1 MALAC
6 LSAWADNSV
15 TVTYNGN
22 TATVTVD
29 DNVAQ
34 YLTVTQSGAHVSIAQ
49 SSSVAQEITYTL
61 TGTSSNGEFYM
72 SGSYKATIELNG
84 LTLTNSNP
92 VYSGAAV
99 HIQNGK
105 RINVKVI
112 TGTTNTL
119 TDAASGSQKGCLYV
133 KGHAEFK
140 QQGTLNVVG
149 NKSHAIKAGEYI
161 SVKNA
166 TINVTSAVDD
176 GISCNQYFLME
187 SGTINISGTG
197 DDGIQCDLDG
207 ETSTGMTVNHED
219 EDSGNFYV
227 SGGTITINSDAIA
240 AKGIKCQGDAY
251 ISGTAVINVTT
262 TGNGEWDATDQETN
276 AACGLSADG
285 DINISGGT
293 LTLTATGSG
302 GKGMKCDNVLN
313 ISGGNI
319 TVSTSGG
326 LYYNNGNGT
335 ENLNYTANTDWVDNK
350 YYSAAKGIKAG
361 YKDESSSTTICYGG
375 INISSGTTH
384 VTTTGNNAEGIE
396 SKNYLNVTGGE
407 TTIDAYD
414 DGINSAQDLYIG
426 GGYLYSRSSNND
438 GIDANGNV
446 IIEDGLIYA
455 IGAAAP
461 EVAIDANSE
470 ENKKFHFNGGIL
482 IAIGG
487 LESGSSLAQ
496 TCYQASS
503 VSSNTWYS
511 MTYGG
516 NVIAFLTPSISS
528 GGGGG
533 GGFGPGGGGPGGGS
547 SSGLVISA
555 PSTPTL
561 KSGVT
566 VSNGMPV
573 FYGPKCYLDATVT
586 GGSNVSLTQY
596 SSGGGGTSGS
606 YTVTATA
613 NPTGSGTVTGAGTYT
628 AHSLCTLTATANN
641 GYTFVNWTRNGSVA
655 STDPTYKFYVTE
667 NTTCVANFIQ
677 SQPYIITATANPL
690 EAGTVTGT
698 GTYNQG
704 SIATLTAI
712 ANSGY
717 AFTNWTMNGTQ
728 VSTNNPYSFM
738 VMSDSTFVAN
748 FTALQQHTVTCNT
761 TQNGTISASPTSAY
775 MGDIITLTATPA
787 SGYYLGSWTVKDAS
801 NNNITVTNNQ
811 FTMPDSNVT
820 VSATFVVGYS
830 VTLAPATNGAISA
843 NPTGGPAGT
852 AITLTATPATG
863 YVFDSWV
870 VFKTGDATTTVT
882 VSGNSFTMPSYDV
895 TVVGIFTAPQGGDV
909 TIGSGNTTSNGQY
922 LPTYAYYN
930 YSLTQQIYTAA
941 EVGTA
946 GTITKVAF
954 KVSNSKSTTR
964 NLDIYLSHT
973 NSTSFSSNTGWISQS
988 TSYRV
993 FSGDVNFNAS
1003 GWTTIT
1009 LSTPFEYNG
1018 TSNLLLTVDDNT
1030 GEYVSSSSNSPQFYT
1045 YSSSSNTAIYKYNDG
1060 TDYNPASMSTSGTR
1074 IAYKNQVVFT
1084 KEVPSTD
1091 GYLFVSPTNLTGFE
1105 ATSGATA
1112 SNPQSVAVI
1121 GRNLQANLTVT
1132 APTGYEV
1139 CTTSGGTYN
1148 STLTLTPSNGSVQTN
1163 VFVRLSS
1170 GVSPGNY
1177 NGNMTLAS
1185 GTTSAT
1191 VSLTGTVAQG
1201 AGTSYTITATA
1212 NPTAGGTITGAGT
1225 YYENGTCT
1233 LVATANTGYTFA
1245 NWTKNGTQVSTN
1257 ATYSFTVTESAS
1269 YVAHFTLNSYEVT
1282 ATAEPANGG
1291 TITGEG
1297 TYDHGAT
1304 ATLTAIAS
1312 EGYTFTNWKKNGT
1325 IVSTNATYSF
1335 TVTEATALV
1344 ANFTINS
1351 YTVTATANPAEG
1363 GSVTVGTRNRDD
1375 LVYDFEDGIQ
1385 GWTVLKGNT
1394 GNSPNNWHHNTT
1406 HVSYSSG
1413 TAHDWS
1419 SFGHNSSSGFM
1430 MSESY
1435 ISATSSSG
1443 TAYGAVTPDN
1453 YLISPQ
1459 VRLGG
1464 SISFYAGARNTSY
1477 CAEKFSVMVST
1488 TDNTNTASFTTV
1500 ETWTLSLSQAGY
1512 TSEPYTVDLSAYSGM
1527 GYIAI
1532 RHWGC
1537 YDQWVLCVDDI
1548 TIVEGEEQTIAAGTY
1563 NYGES
1568 CTVTATP
1575 NPGYYFAG
1583 WIEDGALI
1591 STSTYYSFTVTSD
1604 RDLVAN
1610 FTDEMPSQTIELVAG
1625 YNWVSL
1631 YVEVEDPME
1640 MLVQLETALGDR
1652 GITIDAD
1659 GIGTENFGDGEW
1671 FGDLDFEGVY
1681 NEQMYLIQ
1689 VSEDC
1694 TIELEGAPI
1703 DPSVHEIYIHAGY
1716 NWIGFPYAEELD
1728 INVAFSGFEAEDEDY
1743 IETPEGISYY
1753 FGEWM
1758 GDIMTLV
1765 PGQGYMYFSNSEDVK
1780 TLVIQT
1786 GGSKARVKAVSPNKT
1801 KNEEKPNPEL
1811 DDKQ

>member
-1 MALAC
+1 MTLAC
-6 LSAWADNSV
+6 ILAWADNSV

-34 YLTVTQSGAHVSIAQ
+34 YLTVTQSGAHVSIVQ

-161 SVKNA
+161 TVKNA
-166 TINVTSAVDD
+166 TINITSAVDD

-227 SGGTITINSDAIA
+227 SGGTITINSNAVA

-262 TGNGEWDATDQETN
+262 TGNGEWDTTDQETN

-319 TVSTSGG
+319 TISTSGG

-335 ENLNYTANTDWVDNK
+335 ENLNYTASTDWLDNK

-361 YKDESSSTTICYGG
+361 YKDESGDNTICYGG
-375 INISSGTTH
+375 INISGGTIY
-384 VTTTGNNAEGIE
+384 VTTTGRNAEGIE

-414 DGINSAQDLYIG
+414 DGINSAEDLYIT

-446 IIEDGLIYA
+446 VIEDGLIYA

-470 ENKKFHFNGGIL
+470 ENKKFHFNGGVL
-482 IAIGG
+482 ITIGG
-487 LESGSSLAQ
+487 LESGSTLAQ
-496 TCYQASS
+496 TCYQTSS

-516 NVIAFLTPSISS
+516 NVIAFLTPTVSS
-528 GGGGG
+528 GGSGG
-533 GGFGPGGGGPGGGS
+533 GPGGGGPGGGS

-566 VSNGMPV
+566 VSSGTPV
-573 FYGPKCYLDATVT
+573 FNGPKCYLDATVT
-586 GGSNVSLTQY
+586 GGSNVSLSQY
-596 SSGGGGTSGS
+596 SSGGGGSSGS

-613 NPTGSGTVTGAGTYT
+613 NPTAGGTVTGAGNYT
-628 AHSLCTLTATANN
+628 AHTLCTLTATANT

-655 STDPTYKFYVTE
+655 STDPTYSFYVTE
-667 NTTCVANFIQ
+667 NSTCVANF
-677 SQPYIITATANPL
+677 SQMQLPSYNVTATANPT
-690 EAGTVTGT
+690 EGGSVSGA

-704 SIATLTAI
+704 STATLTAI

-717 AFTNWTMNGTQ
+717 AFTNWTSNGTQ
-728 VSTNNPYSFM
+728 VSTDNPYSFM
-738 VMSDSTFVAN
+738 VTGDADFVAN
-748 FTALQQHTVTCNT
+748 FTVLQQHTVTCNT

-775 MGDIITLTATPA
+775 MGDVITLTAIPD
-787 SGYYLGSWTVKDAS
+787 SGYCLGSWTVTDAS
-801 NNNITVTNNQ
+801 NNIIIVTNNQ
-811 FTMPDSNVT
+811 FIMPDSNVT

-830 VTLAPATNGAISA
+830 VTLAPATNGIISA
-843 NPTGGPAGT
+843 NPTAGPAGT
-852 AITLTATPATG
+852 VITLTATPATG

-870 VFKTGDATTTVT
+870 VFKTGDATTSVTVT
-882 VSGNSFTMPSYDV
+882 NNSFTLPSYNV
-895 TVVGIFTAPQGGDV
+895 TVVGIFTAPQGGEV
-909 TIGSGNTTSNGQY
+909 TIGSGTTSGYY
-922 LPTYAYYN
+922 LPTGDYYK
-930 YSLTQQIYTAA
+930 YSLTQQIYTAS
-941 EVGTA
+941 ELGTA
-946 GTITKVAF
+946 GTITAISF
-954 KVSNSKSTTR
+954 YYSTSTSSNPRS
-964 NLDIYLSHT
+964 LQVYMSHT
-973 NSTSFSSNTGWISQS
+973 SSSTITTWSTVTSSQLVYSGTYTFNQGW
-988 TSYRV
+988 
-993 FSGDVNFNAS
+993 N
-1003 GWTTIT
+1003 TIT
-1009 LSTPFEYNG
+1009 LTSPFAYNG
-1018 TSNLLLTVDDNT
+1018 TSNVLLTVDDNT
-1030 GEYVSSSSNSPQFYT
+1030 GTWTTNSQFYT
-1045 YSSSSNTAIYKYNDG
+1045 YSTGANRAIYYRNDY
-1060 TDYNPASMSTSGTR
+1060 TNPDPTGSVSVTVSSL
-1074 IAYKNQVVFT
+1074 QVNAQMIVT

-1091 GYLFVSPTNLTGFE
+1091 GYLSVSPTSLTGFE

-1121 GRNLQANLTVT
+1121 GRNLQANLIVT

-1139 CTTSGGTYN
+1139 SSASGGTYN
-1148 STLTLTPSNGSVQTN
+1148 GTLTMTPSNGSIQSN

-1170 GVSPGNY
+1170 SVTPGNY
-1177 NGNMTLAS
+1177 NGNMTLTS
-1185 GTTSAT
+1185 GTTSAS
-1191 VSLTGTVAQG
+1191 VSLNGTVTPGSGAQ
-1201 AGTSYTITATA
+1201 YTITAMA
-1212 NPTAGGTITGAGT
+1212 NPTAGGTVTGGGT

-1233 LVATANTGYTFA
+1233 LVATANTGYTFT
-1245 NWTKNGTQVSTN
+1245 NWTKDGAQVSTS
-1257 ATYSFTVTESAS
+1257 ATYSFTVTENAS
-1269 YVAHFTLNSYEVT
+1269 YVANFTLNSYEVT
-1282 ATAEPANGG
+1282 ATAEPAAGG

-1304 ATLTAIAS
+1304 ATLTATAS
-1312 EGYTFTNWKKNGT
+1312 EGYTFTNWTKDGT
-1325 IVSTNATYSF
+1325 QVSTNATYSF
-1335 TVTEATALV
+1335 TVTETTALV

-1375 LVYDFEDGIQ
+1375 LVYDFEDGVQ
-1385 GWTVLKGNT
+1385 GWTVLKGDE

-1435 ISATSSSG
+1435 ISSTSPSG
-1443 TAYGAVTPDN
+1443 IAYGAVTPDN
-1453 YLISPQ
+1453 YLVSPQ

-1477 CAEKFSVMVST
+1477 CAEKFSVVVST
-1488 TDNTNTASFTTV
+1488 TDNTNTDSFTTV
-1500 ETWTLSLSQAGY
+1500 ATWTLSLNQAGY
-1512 TSEPYTVDLSAYSGM
+1512 TSTPYSVDLSAYSGM
-1527 GYIAI
+1527 GYIAV
-1532 RHWGC
+1532 RHWDC
-1537 YDQWVLCVDDI
+1537 NDQWVLCVDDI
-1548 TIVEGEEQTIAAGTY
+1548 TIVEGDDNSTVSDNF

-1583 WIEDGALI
+1583 WTENDALV
-1591 STSTYYSFTVTSD
+1591 STSASYTFTVTAD

-1610 FTDEMPSQTIELVAG
+1610 FTDEMPLQPIALSAGTNWFSTFVDVTLDDLKAALVA
-1625 YNWVSL
+1625 
-1631 YVEVEDPME
+1631 
-1640 MLVQLETALGDR
+1640 ALPGTS
-1652 GITIDAD
+1652 ITIKSQNS
-1659 GIGTENFGDGEW
+1659 GQTTWNGRMWVGTLRTMD
-1671 FGDLDFEGVY
+1671 VS
-1681 NEQMYLIQ
+1681 QMYMII
-1689 VSEDC
+1689 VANACEI
-1694 TIELEGAPI
+1694 TLEGLPLDPI
-1703 DPSVHEIYIHAGY
+1703 EHPVTINNGP
-1716 NWIGFPYAEELD
+1716 NWIGFPLGETMT
-1728 INVAFSGFEAEDEDY
+1728 ITNAFAGFAY
-1743 IETPEGISYY
+1743 P
-1753 FGEWM
+1753 
-1758 GDIMTLV
+1758 GDIV
-1765 PGQGYMYFSNSEDVK
+1765 KSDGGGQATWNGRMWTGQLKNLESGKGYIYESAAA
-1780 TLVIQT
+1780 
-1786 GGSKARVKAVSPNKT
+1786 GSRTFTFPTSAK
-1801 KNEEKPNPEL
+1801 
-1811 DDKQ
+1811 